1 MNDLTIAAFD
11 KFAEQYV
18 DLTFL
23 NVLQYELNR
32 FISMIPKKGKIIDLG
47 CGSGRDVQYFL
58 DYGFDAVGVD
68 GSENMITEA
77 KKRVPDG
84 DFRIMHL
91 QSLNFPKESFD
102 AGWALDSISYLKK
115 EEAGGFLS
123 SLHNILKMDAII
135 FISARQG
142 EGEKEIEFGKLG
154 NSMITIAFYSQE
166 ELENLLTEN
175 GFEVI
180 NSFVQDG
187 EDFTWI
193 NVYAKKK

>member
-47 CGSGRDVQYFL
+47 CGSGRDVQYFM

-84 DFRIMHL
+84 DFKVMHL
-91 QSLNFPKESFD
+91 QSLNFPEQSFD
-102 AGWALDSISYLKK
+102 AGWALDSISYIKK
-115 EEAGGFLS
+115 EEVPNFLL
-123 SLHNILKMDAII
+123 SLYKILKNDAVV
-135 FISARQG
+135 FISARHG

-154 NSMITIAFYSQE
+154 NSRIPIAFFSQE
-166 ELENLLTEN
+166 ELETLLTEN
-175 GFEVI
+175 GL
-180 NSFVQDG
+180 
-187 EDFTWI
+187 
-193 NVYAKKK
+193 